1 MPTYV
6 WILIALWVLFILVG
20 SSMRDPANK
29 YDYPSIP
36 IEKLDVYTTP
46 IDIKKERARQE
57 EAKKPKK
64 PEYTFSPD
72 SYDRFATF

>member
-1 MPTYV
+1 MSTYN
-6 WILIALWVLFILVG
+6 WIYIVFWVLLILVG
-20 SSMRDPANK
+20 ISIRDPPNK

-36 IEKLDVYTTP
+36 IEKLDVYNTP

-57 EAKKPKK
+57 EARKPKK

>member
-6 WILIALWVLFILVG
+6 WILLALWVLFILAG
-20 SSMRDPANK
+20 NSMRDSPNK

-46 IDIKKERARQE
+46 IDIKKERVRQE
-57 EAKKPKK
+57 PKK